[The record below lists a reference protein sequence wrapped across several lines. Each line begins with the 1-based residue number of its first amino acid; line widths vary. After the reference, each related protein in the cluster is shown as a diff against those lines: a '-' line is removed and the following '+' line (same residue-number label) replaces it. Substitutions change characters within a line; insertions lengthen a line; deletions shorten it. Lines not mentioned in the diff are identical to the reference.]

1 MKSLS
6 LFASAIALA
15 AAGAANASEAARDVL
30 PATAAPVSYDIVLT
44 PDMAAKTFAGEARLT
59 FNVKKKTDRIVV
71 NGADLTIA
79 SATLET
85 GEAATV
91 EVDKEGEKI
100 AFVFAKPLKKGE
112 HRIDVVYA
120 GKIYDQA
127 AGLFISTYPTASGQ
141 KSMLAT
147 QFEPGDARKLAPM
160 WDEPAHKA
168 VFNVSAIAPEGM
180 DVVSNM
186 PVEKQTPQEDGA
198 VRYDFAASPKMSS
211 YLLYFGMGDLDRI
224 AADHDGIELGIVT
237 QAGDGEKGRYA
248 LEETG
253 DILDYYH
260 DYFGVKYPLP
270 KLDQIAVPGAG
281 GFGAMENWGAILY
294 FEPVLLLDPK
304 LSTAADKQR
313 IFSVVAHEV
322 AHQWFGDLVTM
333 QWWDDLW
340 LNEGYA
346 SWMETKVADVLHP
359 EWNPWLQSLGGKEYA
374 FSLDSVASTH
384 PVVQTVRNIGEAT
397 LAFDAITYQKG
408 EAVIRMIEAYVG
420 EEAFRN
426 GVRSYMA
433 KHAYGNTVSGD
444 LWREVQAAS
453 DAPVT
458 DIARDFTT
466 QPGVPMIYVD
476 SVACDEAKNVSTV
489 TLRQGRYGTD
499 AASKEKTLA
508 WRTPVTA
515 AAIGG
520 EAVARATISGGAP
533 QTMTVEGCGGVNIN
547 VDETGY
553 FRTLYADEPFEAMKN
568 GFASLSGND
577 QLGLIYD
584 SYALGASN
592 DAPFARFLALVDE
605 TPADGDAYIV
615 GAVAS
620 SLARLNETFKGEPG
634 ADLYAAFARDWLKP
648 AFARVGWDAK
658 PGESENEAVTRTKL
672 IGALASM
679 DDKAVVAE
687 ARKRFA
693 SYVKNQNSVSP
704 ALARTVLSI
713 AGAKADRKTFD
724 QLLTLA
730 KNAKTPREQR
740 TYLSA
745 LADVEDEALAQ
756 RAIDVFFDKEIT
768 PVQLAPRL
776 FGQLAGEHPRMVW
789 DYYRANREKIDALL
803 DPLENLRFG
812 PGIASASSDPAVA
825 DELEAFAAEYLPE
838 SAKPTVATA
847 ATRIRFAAA
856 VKEKQLP
863 QLVEWLEA
871 RN

>member
-6 LFASAIALA
+6 LFASAIALSMASA
-15 AAGAANASEAARDVL
+15 ASAEDAARDIL

-44 PDMAAKTFAGEARLT
+44 PDMSAKTFAGEARLT
-59 FNVKKKTDRIVV
+59 FTVKKKTDRIVV
-71 NGADLTIA
+71 NGAGLDIA
-79 SATLET
+79 SAILDT

-91 EVDKEGEKI
+91 EVDEKGEKI
-100 AFVFAKPLKKGE
+100 AFVFAKALKKGQ
-112 HRIDVVYA
+112 HHIDVAYT

-127 AGLFISTYPTASGQ
+127 AGLFISTYPTANGQ

-160 WDEPAHKA
+160 WDEPSHKA

-186 PVEKQTPQEDGA
+186 PVEEETAQDDGT
-198 VRYDFAASPKMSS
+198 VRFDFAPSPKMSS
-211 YLLYFGMGDLDRI
+211 YLLYFGMGDFDRI
-224 AADHDGIELGIVT
+224 VAEHDGIELGIVT
-237 QAGDGEKGRYA
+237 QAGDGEKGRFA
-248 LEETG
+248 LEETD

-281 GFGAMENWGAILY
+281 GFGAMENWGAIMY
-294 FEPVLLLDPK
+294 FEPVLLIDPK

-346 SWMETKVADVLHP
+346 SWMETKVANVLHP
-359 EWNPWLQSLGGKEYA
+359 EWNPWLQSLGGKEGA
-374 FSLDSVASTH
+374 FGLDSVASTH

-420 EEAFRN
+420 EDAFRE
-426 GVRSYMA
+426 GVRRYMA
-433 KHAYGNTVSGD
+433 KHAYGNTISSD

-453 DAPVT
+453 DAPVLE
-458 DIARDFTT
+458 IAKDFTT
-466 QPGVPMIYVD
+466 QPGVPMIIVD
-476 SVACDEAKNVSTV
+476 SVSCDETKSVSTV
-489 TLRQGRYGTD
+489 ILRQSRFGAD
-499 AASKEKTLA
+499 AASKEDVLV

-520 EAVARATISGGAP
+520 NIVARATISGPSP

-553 FRTLYADEPFEAMKN
+553 FRTLYTDAPFDAMKE
-568 GFASLSGND
+568 GFASLSPND
-577 QLGLIYD
+577 QLGLLND
-584 SYALGASN
+584 SYALGASG
-592 DAPFARFLALVDE
+592 DAAFDRYLALVDKTSVE
-605 TPADGDAYIV
+605 SDPYIV

-620 SLARLNETFKGEPG
+620 SLGRLNGTFKGEAG

-648 AFARVGWDAK
+648 AFAKAGWDAK
-658 PGESENEAVTRTKL
+658 PGESENEAVARTRI
-672 IGALASM
+672 IGALAAL
-679 DDKAVVAE
+679 DDKAVIAE

-693 SYVKNQNSVSP
+693 SYVKSPNSVSP
-704 ALARTVLSI
+704 SLVRTVLAI
-713 AGAKADRKTFD
+713 AGSKADTKTFD

-730 KNAKTPREQR
+730 KNAKSPREQR
-740 TYLSA
+740 TYLGA
-745 LADVEDEALAQ
+745 LADVEDEALAR
-756 RAIDVFFDKEIT
+756 RAIDIFFDKEIT

-776 FGQLAGEHPRMVW
+776 FAQLAGEHPRMIW
-789 DYYRANREKIDALL
+789 DYYLANREQVDALL

-812 PGIASASSDPAVA
+812 PRLASASSDPAVA
-825 DELEAFAAEYLPE
+825 DELEAFAAENLP
-838 SAKPTVATA
+838 ADANATVATA
-847 ATRIRFAAA
+847 AARIRYSAS

-871 RN
+871 RD